1 MVGAGL
7 PSGRLE
13 KFESAIAAGQLL
25 MMIDVPRDRVEATE
39 ALVRRQHPEAEL
51 EGMEPN
57 MPLFP

>member
-1 MVGAGL
+1 
-7 PSGRLE
+7 
-13 KFESAIAAGQLL
+13 